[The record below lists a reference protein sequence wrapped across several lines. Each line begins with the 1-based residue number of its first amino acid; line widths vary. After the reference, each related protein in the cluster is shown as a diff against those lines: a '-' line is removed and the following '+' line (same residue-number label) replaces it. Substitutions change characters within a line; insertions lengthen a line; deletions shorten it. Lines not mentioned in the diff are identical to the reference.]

1 MWTWNESGGSPPC
14 MRVLRTA
21 LAFEPAA
28 PATAWLTIS
37 TPGWLFSK
45 MAYIA
50 LRPASSPPVVHQ
62 ENISSRPPPAGL
74 PAAGAAWVGAGAA
87 GLAAS
92 AGLLSAGLGASA
104 GLLSAGLGASA
115 GLLSAGFEGA
125 GVAALPQAASSEL
138 AATSPVVPSSVFR
151 KDRRAR
157 RCSRAEAI
165 AVPS

>member
-62 ENISSRPPPAGL
+62 ENISSLPPAPAGL
-74 PAAGAAWVGAGAA
+74 AAAGAVVAAGAAA
-87 GLAAS
+87 GLVS
-92 AGLLSAGLGASA
+92 AGLLSAGF
-104 GLLSAGLGASA
+104 GASA
-115 GLLSAGFEGA
+115 GLLSAGFDGA
-125 GVAALPQAASSEL
+125 A
-138 AATSPVVPSSVFR
+138 
-151 KDRRAR
+151 
-157 RCSRAEAI
+157 
-165 AVPS
+165 

>member
-62 ENISSRPPPAGL
+62 ENISSLPPPAAGF
-74 PAAGAAWVGAGAA
+74 PAAGAAAAGAVVAA
-87 GLAAS
+87 GLAA
-92 AGLLSAGLGASA
+92 
-104 GLLSAGLGASA
+104 SAGLGASA

-125 GVAALPQAASSEL
+125 GV
-138 AATSPVVPSSVFR
+138 
-151 KDRRAR
+151 
-157 RCSRAEAI
+157 
-165 AVPS
+165 

>member
-45 MAYIA
+45 MAYMA

-62 ENISSRPPPAGL
+62 ENISSLPPGLPEAAGL
-74 PAAGAAWVGAGAA
+74 ASAGLAAAGAVAAAAGAA
-87 GLAAS
+87 GLVSAGFDSAGL
-92 AGLLSAGLGASA
+92 AGLLSAGLASVLAGA
-104 GLLSAGLGASA
+104 
-115 GLLSAGFEGA
+115 A
-125 GVAALPQAASSEL
+125 GVA
-138 AATSPVVPSSVFR
+138 
-151 KDRRAR
+151 
-157 RCSRAEAI
+157 
-165 AVPS
+165 